1 MARNFA
7 RLGAGRHEPTPFEV
21 KTTFWGY
28 VIKGTGGP
36 PLLLQ
41 VAQGVVLA
49 FGCSFTAAA
58 LVLLTTGDAAPG
70 AAMDSMRSGLIVV
83 LSSMALLLMWFA
95 TRGGVVELH
104 LDTAH
109 GELREL
115 VRHRAGR
122 ATLLGRHGFDD
133 SVSLT
138 LDRGDSP
145 DSDAALML
153 RLTGGEGLCIAR
165 GPDLALQE
173 LRRRLEQELRRR
185 GGGGG
190 LSGRPDSLAA

>member
-1 MARNFA
+1 MR
-7 RLGAGRHEPTPFEV
+7 GATRAEPTPFEV
-21 KTTFWGY
+21 KKAFWGY
-28 VIKGTGGP
+28 VIRGTGGP

-49 FGCSFTAAA
+49 FGGTFTAAA
-58 LVLLTTGDAAPG
+58 LVLLTTSDGAPG
-70 AAMDSMRSGLIVV
+70 QAMDTMRSGLIVV
-83 LSSMALLLMWFA
+83 LSSLALLLMWFA

-104 LDTAH
+104 LDMAR

-122 ATLLGRHGFDD
+122 ATLIGRHGFDG
-133 SVSLT
+133 SVTLA
-138 LDRGDSP
+138 LDRGGP
-145 DSDAALML
+145 PGTDAALVL

-165 GPDLALQE
+165 GPDVALME
-173 LRRRLEQELRRR
+173 LRRRLEQDLRRR

-190 LSGRPDSLAA
+190 LTGRPGRMAA